1 MNTKGLSNRGRRRP
15 SARTITLLTDFGL
28 RDSYVGILKGV
39 IIGLSP
45 DVKIVDLTHEI
56 PPQDVRAASFCLAA
70 AYPYF
75 PRGTIHVAVVDPGV
89 GTQRRA
95 VAVALEGA
103 VLVGPDN
110 GVFTGVLQK
119 QAVKVAGALTRTEFW
134 LSKNPGPTFHG
145 RDIFATAAA
154 YLASGIPLFRLG
166 TPIDP
171 ATLVRLKLSPWTGTA
186 RGLSGFVQYVDAFG
200 NLVTNIPGELVEG
213 KRWRIQAANQEIPS
227 GRTYGEVSPGALVAL
242 VGSHGFVEIA
252 ANSGN
257 ARLLLSLNV
266 DDPVQ
271 VVLGEA
277 DRAKENAH
285 W

>member
-39 IIGLSP
+39 IICLSP
-45 DVKIVDLTHEI
+45 YLKIVDLTHEI

-119 QAVKVAGALTRTEFW
+119 QAVKVAVALTRTEFW

-171 ATLVRLKLSPWTGTA
+171 ATLVRFDFPAWTEAVDGF
-186 RGLSGFVQYVDAFG
+186 SGFVQYVDAFG
-200 NLVTNIPGELVEG
+200 NLVTNIPGCVVEG
-213 KRWRIQAANQEIPS
+213 KRWKIEAADQEIPA
-227 GRTYGEVSPGALVAL
+227 GRTYDDVLPGAPVAL

-252 ANSGN
+252 LNSGN
-257 ARLLLSLNV
+257 AQVLLSMNV
-266 DDPVQ
+266 DDPVK
-271 VVLGEA
+271 VVLEEDG
-277 DRAKENAH
+277 R
-285 W
+285 